1 MEIVTIDDIPI
12 LAYNTWRGVDAAVNE
27 ILSEL
32 VERSYR
38 AQLDLEDM
46 DGVVYFCPVCTFVKI
61 TTYLAVKK
69 NGVPKCPLHGVDML
83 RYDWGS
89 YAKRRHELMDRV
101 ESKLRD
107 ILTVFEKAAT
117 AYAAKPPLE
126 WRLRI
131 PPVVELKP
139 NDDPTVFRYIS
150 WDDAVDAVFYYME
163 MPRQKRAFEILLND
177 TLKLGL
183 AFHALIY
190 YTDEPPPGAVKD
202 EESGVYVVYAKPG
215 ETPTKRKKYSKKR

>member
-1 MEIVTIDDIPI
+1 MELITIDEIPI
-12 LAYNTWRGVDAAVNE
+12 FAYDVWKGVDVAVRS
-27 ILSEL
+27 ILAEL
-32 VERSYR
+32 AERSYR
-38 AQLDLEDM
+38 MQLDLEDM
-46 DGVVYFCPVCTFVKI
+46 DGVVYFCPICTHVKI

-69 NGVPKCPLHGVDML
+69 NGIPKCPLHGVDMAK
-83 RYDWGS
+83 YDWQS
-89 YAKRRHELMDRV
+89 YAKRRHELMNRL
-101 ESKLRD
+101 ELRLRD
-107 ILTVFEKAAT
+107 VLAVFEEAAV

-139 NDDPTVFRYIS
+139 NDDPTVFRYIP

-163 MPRQKRAFEILLND
+163 VPRQKRAFEVLMNG

-183 AFHALIY
+183 AFHALIH

-202 EESGVYVVYAKPG
+202 EESGVYAVYAKP
-215 ETPTKRKKYSKKR
+215 